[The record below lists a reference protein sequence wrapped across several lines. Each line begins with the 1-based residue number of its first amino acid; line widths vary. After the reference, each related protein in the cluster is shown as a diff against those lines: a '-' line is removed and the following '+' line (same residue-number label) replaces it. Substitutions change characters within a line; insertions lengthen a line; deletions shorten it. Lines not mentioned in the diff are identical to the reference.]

1 MRKADKNKL
10 WIIVS
15 ISLLFFL
22 AGCVD
27 TGVQVIPSTIDFT
40 SQVKIV
46 NLAAGMGTANI
57 TMKTESG
64 KSIPFSA
71 ITFGSKSPLTT
82 VPSGSAKLYITYNT
96 GGPDTIQILAQTYYK
111 MNFFLISSDGKKGTV
126 IPNVSRYIQSAG
138 DTSIYKKGLAQISFF
153 NGSPD
158 GSLTSVSSVLGND
171 TSAITLESSLGLGE
185 GSGSYMEL
193 KPGNYT
199 FILTA
204 SDGTTDF
211 QTKVTANLTEKN
223 RYTVIVYDKASSIK
237 STVLTDD

>member
-10 WIIVS
+10 WIIVG

-57 TMKTESG
+57 TMKTESQ
-64 KSIPFSA
+64 KTISFSA
-71 ITFGSKSPLTT
+71 IAFGNTSSLTT
-82 VPSGSAKLYITYNT
+82 VPSGSAKLYITYTT
-96 GGPDTIQILAQTYYK
+96 GGPDTIQVLAQTYYK
-111 MNFFLISSDGKKGTV
+111 MNYFLISADGKKGSIVPTL
-126 IPNVSRYIQSAG
+126 SRYIQSAG
-138 DTSIYKKGLAQISFF
+138 DTTIYKKGIAQISFF

-158 GSLTSVSSVLGND
+158 GSLTSVSAVSGSD
-171 TSAITLESSLGLGE
+171 TSAIALASSLALGE
-185 GSGSYMEL
+185 GSSSFVEL
-193 KPGNYT
+193 NPGNYT

-204 SDGTTDF
+204 SDGNTETKTT
-211 QTKVTANLTEKN
+211 VTANLSEKN
-223 RYTVIVYDKASSIK
+223 RYTVIVYDKLGSLK